1 VESPQEETAALMRR
15 PLCQLFAVLALVAAP
30 AGIAACGGDGGGDG
44 QSSEEAAAEAAAEKQ
59 AQEAAREKRL
69 AAKVRR
75 LIPIARQSQTGKTRK
90 EQLRIADAEGQLGVI
105 AGQSLEAIRPLLQG
119 LKERDYELIADL
131 DVFYVAL
138 GKPGSQPILADA
150 VAELYPGGDPDY
162 AGLPFTFL
170 GAGNA
175 RLEREV
181 TGALESAGFTITG
194 EPSFTGASW
203 GSSGAYGPAP
213 IAPGVPAPP
222 TAPPP

>member
-1 VESPQEETAALMRR
+1 MSRR
-15 PLCQLFAVLALVAAP
+15 FCSLIAGLALAAAP
-30 AGIAACGGDGGGDG
+30 AGLAACGGDGDAGE
-44 QSSEEAAAEAAAEKQ
+44 SSSVDDAAAEQAAAEAA
-59 AQEAAREKRL
+59 REKEL

-75 LIPIARQSQTGKTRK
+75 LIPIARTSQTGKTRK
-90 EQLRIADAEGQLGVI
+90 EQLRIANAEGQLGVI
-105 AGQSLEAIRPLLQG
+105 AGQSLEAVRPLLQG
-119 LKERDYELIADL
+119 LKQRDYELIADL

-138 GKPGSQPILADA
+138 GKPGSQPILAGA
-150 VAELYPGGDPDY
+150 VAELYPGGDTDY

-175 RLEREV
+175 RLTREV
-181 TGALESAGFTITG
+181 TEALESAGFTISG
-194 EPSFTGASW
+194 EPGFTGASW